1 MLEEARGNLLKS
13 EVDALVNTVNTA
25 GVMGK
30 GIALQFKRAF
40 PDNFRSYEAACRRGE
55 VQIGSIFVHETGLM
69 TGPRYILNFPTKVH
83 WRAKSKLG
91 DIELGLADLR
101 RKIIDLGIRS
111 VAVPP
116 LGCGN
121 GGLNWSDVRS
131 LIEQCLSNLPDVNV
145 YVYPPDG
152 TPCASEMAIRTKR
165 PRMTRVRAALLLAF
179 ERYSRRSVEAGLSED
194 GTLSLVEA
202 QKVAYFLQLAGWDS
216 KWDFT
221 QGYFGPYAVNV
232 DQFISSVEG
241 HFMRGYG
248 DGTGGSRAVLEL
260 LEEPLREAHEM
271 MDGDIEFEGILEA
284 FEEIVE
290 GFEFPYGIELLS
302 TVHYVATRDEQVA
315 DLTSVVRSIESWSRR
330 KRQLFKPSQLKA
342 AYSHL
347 SGADMLRRTVTS
359 Y

>member
-1 MLEEARGNLLKS
+1 MLEETHGNLLQS
-13 EVDALVNTVNTA
+13 EADALVNTVNTV

-40 PDNFRSYEAACRRGE
+40 PDNFCRYEAAWRRGE

-69 TGPRYILNFPTKVH
+69 AGPRYIFNFPTKVH

-101 RKIIDLGIRS
+101 RRIIDLGISS
-111 VAVPP
+111 VAIPP

-121 GGLNWSDVRS
+121 GGLNWRDVRS
-131 LIEQCLSNLPDVNV
+131 LIEQWLSDLPGVDI
-145 YVYPPDG
+145 YVYPPEG
-152 TPCASEMAIRTKR
+152 APSATEMAVRTKR
-165 PRMTRVRAALLLAF
+165 PRMTRARAALLLAF

-202 QKVAYFLQLAGWDS
+202 QKVTYFLQLAGWDS
-216 KWDFT
+216 KWEFT
-221 QGYFGPYAVNV
+221 RGHFGPYAVNV
-232 DQFISSVEG
+232 DHFISSVEG

-248 DGTGGSRAVLEL
+248 DGTGGSRAILQL

-271 MDGDIEFEGILEA
+271 MDDDIEFERILEV

-302 TVHYVATRDEQVA
+302 TVHYVATREEQVA
-315 DLTSVVRSIESWSRR
+315 DLTSVVRSVESWPRR
-330 KRQLFKPSQLKA
+330 KEQLFKPSQLKA
-342 AYSHL
+342 AYNHL
-347 SGADMLRRTVTS
+347 ADTDVLRRTVAV
-359 Y
+359 